1 MIEKTFCKNCGKE
14 TDAKDYCNRTCYLE
28 YLRNHGQKGKSKGLN
43 ELSNVTRCYRCGKIL
58 PTDWLS
64 AYCTACENRWEE

>member
-1 MIEKTFCKNCGKE
+1 MLEKTFCKNCGKE
-14 TDAKDYCNRTCYLE
+14 TDAKDYCNRKCYLD
-28 YLRNHGQKGKSKGLN
+28 YLRKQGHKGKSEGLN
-43 ELSNVTRCYRCGKIL
+43 ALSNINRCYRCGKVL